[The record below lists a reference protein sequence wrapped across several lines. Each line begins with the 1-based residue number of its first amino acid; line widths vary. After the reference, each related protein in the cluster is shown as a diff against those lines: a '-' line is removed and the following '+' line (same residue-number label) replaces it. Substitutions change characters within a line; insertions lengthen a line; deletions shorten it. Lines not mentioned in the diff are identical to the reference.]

1 MMLLTIPNLLTLARI
16 VAIPLFV
23 IAYFLASEESKI
35 IPVTIFVLAALT
47 DLLDGYLARKL
58 NKVSQFGAF
67 LDPVADKLMVCTA
80 LILLVSDSD
89 ITSHVQF
96 QSFFVIAVVIVVG
109 REISVVAVREWM
121 AEMGDRTS
129 VATSFLSK
137 IKTVSQMVAIIALVY
152 EHAIGG
158 LSMLVVGEFL
168 LYIAAVLTIWTM
180 IQYLIVAWKS
190 LNSIR

>member
-1 MMLLTIPNLLTLARI
+1 MRLLTIPNWLTLGRI

-23 IAYFLASEESKI
+23 VAYFFAPEESKI
-35 IPVTIFVLAALT
+35 MPVTIFVLAALT

-67 LDPVADKLMVCTA
+67 LDPVADKLLVCTA
-80 LILLVSDSD
+80 LILLVSDST
-89 ITSHVQF
+89 ITSYVQL
-96 QSFFVIAVVIVVG
+96 QSCFIIAVIIVVG

-152 EHAIGG
+152 EHELGG
-158 LSMLVVGEFL
+158 LSMLLVGEFL

-180 IQYLIVAWKS
+180 IQFLVIAWKHLS
-190 LNSIR
+190 SIR

>member
-1 MMLLTIPNLLTLARI
+1 MLTIPNLLTLARI

>member
-1 MMLLTIPNLLTLARI
+1 MLLTIPNWLTLGRI

-23 IAYFLASEESKI
+23 VAYFFAPEESKI
-35 IPVTIFVLAALT
+35 MPVTIFVLAALT

-67 LDPVADKLMVCTA
+67 LDPVADKLLVCTA
-80 LILLVSDSD
+80 LILLVSDST
-89 ITSHVQF
+89 ITSYVQL
-96 QSFFVIAVVIVVG
+96 QSCFIIAVIIVVG

-152 EHAIGG
+152 EHELGG
-158 LSMLVVGEFL
+158 LSMLLVGEFL

-180 IQYLIVAWKS
+180 IQFLVIAWKHLS
-190 LNSIR
+190 SIR

>member
-1 MMLLTIPNLLTLARI
+1 MLLTIPNLLTLARI

>member
-1 MMLLTIPNLLTLARI
+1 MLLTIPNWLTLARI

-23 IAYFLASEESKI
+23 VAYFFAPEESKI

-80 LILLVSDSD
+80 LIVLVSDIA
-89 ITSHVQF
+89 ITSYVQLPSCF
-96 QSFFVIAVVIVVG
+96 IIAVIIVVG

-152 EHAIGG
+152 EHEMVG
-158 LSMLVVGEFL
+158 LSMLLVGEFL

-180 IQYLIVAWKS
+180 IQYLVIAWKHLS
-190 LNSIR
+190 SIR

>member
-1 MMLLTIPNLLTLARI
+1 MLTIPNLLTLARI

-89 ITSHVQF
+89 ISSHVQF

>member
-1 MMLLTIPNLLTLARI
+1 MLTIPNLLTLARI

-89 ITSHVQF
+89 ISSHVQF

-158 LSMLVVGEFL
+158 LSMLLVGEFL